1 MRGLME
7 KKKLL
12 LTGIIILIILLLMI
26 FISLKNKKKYD
37 FENNQTINNTQNEIP
52 PKDDNF
58 GKNDTFNISSE
69 SGSVDVLGY
78 ITIEKIKSFETDETN
93 DYVFFNIVDTK
104 SNDFKAF
111 LEGLSGNTFGDNNII
126 GLGCTDNEKIYYFNS
141 SDGKELESYEIGE
154 TSSKKILDSTEG
166 NPIKLRLTRLEYNG
180 GTSAPNCYSHITNV
194 EVIGEK

>member
-1 MRGLME
+1 ME

-12 LTGIIILIILLLMI
+12 LTGTIILIILLLMI
-26 FISLKNKKKYD
+26 FISIKNKKKYD
-37 FENNQTINNTQNEIP
+37 FRNTTNTQNEIP
-52 PKDDNF
+52 PKEDNF
-58 GKNDTFNISSE
+58 GKNDTFNISTE

-78 ITIEKIKSFETDETN
+78 ITIEKIENFETDETN

-104 SNDFKAF
+104 SEDFKAF
-111 LEGLSGNTFGDNNII
+111 LGGLSGNTFGGKDKI

-154 TSSKKILDSTEG
+154 TSSKKILDSKEG

-180 GTSAPNCYSHITNV
+180 GTSAPICYSHITNV

>member
-1 MRGLME
+1 ME

-12 LTGIIILIILLLMI
+12 LTGTIILIILLLMI
-26 FISLKNKKKYD
+26 FISIKNKKKYD
-37 FENNQTINNTQNEIP
+37 FRNTNNTQNEIL
-52 PKDDNF
+52 PKEDNF
-58 GKNDTFNISSE
+58 GKNDTFNISTE

-78 ITIEKIKSFETDETN
+78 ISIEKIENFETDETN

-104 SNDFKAF
+104 SNDFKTF
-111 LEGLSGNTFGDNNII
+111 LEGLSGNTFGGNNKI

-180 GTSAPNCYSHITNV
+180 GTSAPICYSHITNV

>member
-1 MRGLME
+1 ME

-12 LTGIIILIILLLMI
+12 LTGTIILIILLLMI
-26 FISLKNKKKYD
+26 FISIKNKKKYD
-37 FENNQTINNTQNEIP
+37 FRNTNNTQNEIP
-52 PKDDNF
+52 LKEDNF
-58 GKNDTFNISSE
+58 GKNDTFNISTE

-78 ITIEKIKSFETDETN
+78 ITIEKIENFETDETN

-104 SNDFKAF
+104 SEDFKTF
-111 LEGLSGNTFGDNNII
+111 LEGLSGNTFGGNNKI
-126 GLGCTDNEKIYYFNS
+126 GLGCIDNEKIYYFNS

-154 TSSKKILDSTEG
+154 TSSKKILDSKEG

-180 GTSAPNCYSHITNV
+180 GTSAPICYSHITNV

>member
-1 MRGLME
+1 ME

-12 LTGIIILIILLLMI
+12 LTGTIILIILLLMI

-37 FENNQTINNTQNEIP
+37 FGNNQVTNNTQNEIP
-52 PKDDNF
+52 PKEDNF
-58 GKNDTFNISSE
+58 GKNDTFNISTE

-78 ITIEKIKSFETDETN
+78 VSIEKIKSFETDETN

-104 SNDFKAF
+104 SNDFKTF
-111 LEGLSGNTFGDNNII
+111 LEGLSGNTYGGKDKI
-126 GLGCTDNEKIYYFNS
+126 GLGCINNGKIYYFNS

-154 TSSKKILDSTEG
+154 TSSKKILDSTEE

-180 GTSAPNCYSHITNV
+180 GTSAPICYSHITNV
-194 EVIGEK
+194 EVISE

>member
-1 MRGLME
+1 
-7 KKKLL
+7 
-12 LTGIIILIILLLMI
+12 MI
-26 FISLKNKKKYD
+26 FISIKNKKKYD
-37 FENNQTINNTQNEIP
+37 FRNTNNTQNEIP
-52 PKDDNF
+52 PKEDNF
-58 GKNDTFNISSE
+58 GKNDTFNISTE

-78 ITIEKIKSFETDETN
+78 ITIEKIENFETDETN

-104 SNDFKAF
+104 SEDFKAF
-111 LEGLSGNTFGDNNII
+111 LGGLSGNTFGGKDKI

-154 TSSKKILDSTEG
+154 TSSKKILDSKEG

-180 GTSAPNCYSHITNV
+180 GTSAPICYSHITNV

>member
-1 MRGLME
+1 ME

-12 LTGIIILIILLLMI
+12 LTGTIILIILLLMI
-26 FISLKNKKKYD
+26 FISIKNKKIYD
-37 FENNQTINNTQNEIP
+37 FRNTNNTQNEIL
-52 PKDDNF
+52 PKEDNF
-58 GKNDTFNISSE
+58 GKNDTFNISTE

-78 ITIEKIKSFETDETN
+78 ISIEKIENFETDETN

-104 SNDFKAF
+104 SNDFKTF
-111 LEGLSGNTFGDNNII
+111 LEGLSGNTFGGNNKI

-180 GTSAPNCYSHITNV
+180 GTSAPICYSHITNV

>member
-1 MRGLME
+1 ME

-12 LTGIIILIILLLMI
+12 LTGTIILIILLLMI
-26 FISLKNKKKYD
+26 FTSIKNKKKYD
-37 FENNQTINNTQNEIP
+37 FGNNHVTNNTQNEVP
-52 PKDDNF
+52 LKENNF
-58 GKNDTFNISSE
+58 GKNDTFNISTE

-78 ITIEKIKSFETDETN
+78 ITIEKIENFETDETN

-104 SNDFKAF
+104 SEDFKAF
-111 LEGLSGNTFGDNNII
+111 LDGLSGNTFGGKDKI
-126 GLGCTDNEKIYYFNS
+126 GLGCINNGKIYYFNS
-141 SDGKELESYEIGE
+141 SDGKELENYEIGE

-180 GTSAPNCYSHITNV
+180 GTSAPICYSHITNV

>member
-1 MRGLME
+1 ME

-12 LTGIIILIILLLMI
+12 LTGTIILIILLLMI
-26 FISLKNKKKYD
+26 FISIKNKKKYD
-37 FENNQTINNTQNEIP
+37 FENNQVTNNTQNEIP

-58 GKNDTFNISSE
+58 GKNDTFNISTE

-78 ITIEKIKSFETDETN
+78 ITIEKIENFDNEETFN
-93 DYVFFNIVDTK
+93 YVFFNIVDTK
-104 SNDFKAF
+104 SNDFKTF
-111 LEGLSGNTFGDNNII
+111 LEGLSGNTFGGKDKI
-126 GLGCTDNEKIYYFNS
+126 GLGCINNGKIYYFNS

-154 TSSKKILDSTEG
+154 TSSKKIIDSTEG

-180 GTSAPNCYSHITNV
+180 GTSAPICYSHITNV

>member
-1 MRGLME
+1 ME
-7 KKKLL
+7 KKNLL
-12 LTGIIILIILLLMI
+12 ITGAVVVVILILMI

-37 FENNQTINNTQNEIP
+37 FGNNQVTNNTQNEIP
-52 PKDDNF
+52 PKEDNF
-58 GKNDTFNISSE
+58 GKNDTFNISTE

-78 ITIEKIKSFETDETN
+78 ISIEKIKSFETDETN

-104 SNDFKAF
+104 SNDFKTY
-111 LEGLSGNTFGDNNII
+111 LEGLSGNTFGGNNKI

-141 SDGKELESYEIGE
+141 SDGKELESYELSE
-154 TSSKKILDSTEG
+154 NSSKKILVSTEE

-180 GTSAPNCYSHITNV
+180 GTSAPICYSHITNV

>member
-1 MRGLME
+1 ME

-12 LTGIIILIILLLMI
+12 LTGTIILIILLLMI
-26 FISLKNKKKYD
+26 FISIKNKKKYD
-37 FENNQTINNTQNEIP
+37 FRNNHVTNNTQNEVP
-52 PKDDNF
+52 PKEDNF
-58 GKNDTFNISSE
+58 GKNDTFNISTE

-78 ITIEKIKSFETDETN
+78 ITIEKIENFETDETN

-104 SNDFKAF
+104 SEDFKAF
-111 LEGLSGNTFGDNNII
+111 LEGLSGNTFGGKDKI
-126 GLGCTDNEKIYYFNS
+126 GLGCINNGKIYYFNS

-154 TSSKKILDSTEG
+154 TSSKKILDSTEE

-180 GTSAPNCYSHITNV
+180 GTSAPICYSHITNV

>member
-1 MRGLME
+1 ME

-12 LTGIIILIILLLMI
+12 LTGTIILIILLLMI
-26 FISLKNKKKYD
+26 FISIKNKKKYD
-37 FENNQTINNTQNEIP
+37 FRNTNNTQNEIL
-52 PKDDNF
+52 PKEDNF
-58 GKNDTFNISSE
+58 GKNDTFNISTE

-78 ITIEKIKSFETDETN
+78 ISIEKIENFETDETN

-104 SNDFKAF
+104 SNDFKTF
-111 LEGLSGNTFGDNNII
+111 LEGLSGNTFGGNNKI

-141 SDGKELESYEIGE
+141 SDGKELESYELSE

-180 GTSAPNCYSHITNV
+180 GTSAPICYSHITNV

>member
-1 MRGLME
+1 ME

-12 LTGIIILIILLLMI
+12 LTGTIILIILLLMI
-26 FISLKNKKKYD
+26 FTSVKNKKKYD
-37 FENNQTINNTQNEIP
+37 FGNNQVTNNTQNEIP
-52 PKDDNF
+52 PKEDNF
-58 GKNDTFNISSE
+58 GKNDTFNISTE

-78 ITIEKIKSFETDETN
+78 ITIEKIENFETDETN

-104 SNDFKAF
+104 SEDFKAF
-111 LEGLSGNTFGDNNII
+111 LEGLSGNTYGGKDKI
-126 GLGCTDNEKIYYFNS
+126 GLGCINNGKIYYFNS

-180 GTSAPNCYSHITNV
+180 GTSAPICYSHITNV

>member
-1 MRGLME
+1 ME

-12 LTGIIILIILLLMI
+12 LTGTIILIILLLMI

-37 FENNQTINNTQNEIP
+37 FGKSHVTNNTQNEIP
-52 PKDDNF
+52 QKEDNF
-58 GKNDTFNISSE
+58 GKNDTFNISNE

-78 ITIEKIKSFETDETN
+78 ITIEKIENFDNEETFN
-93 DYVFFNIVDTK
+93 YVFFNIVDTK
-104 SNDFKAF
+104 SNDFKTF
-111 LEGLSGNTFGDNNII
+111 LEGLSGNTFGGKDKI
-126 GLGCTDNEKIYYFNS
+126 GLGCINNGKIYYFNS

-154 TSSKKILDSTEG
+154 TSSKKILDSTEE

-180 GTSAPNCYSHITNV
+180 GTSAPICYSHITNV

>member
-1 MRGLME
+1 ME

-12 LTGIIILIILLLMI
+12 LTGTIILIILLLMI
-26 FISLKNKKKYD
+26 FISIKNKKKYD
-37 FENNQTINNTQNEIP
+37 FRNNQVTNNTQNEIP
-52 PKDDNF
+52 PKEDNF
-58 GKNDTFNISSE
+58 GKNDTFNISTE

-78 ITIEKIKSFETDETN
+78 ISIEKIENFETDETN

-104 SNDFKAF
+104 SNDFKTF
-111 LEGLSGNTFGDNNII
+111 LEGLSGNTYGGKDKI
-126 GLGCTDNEKIYYFNS
+126 GLGCINNGKIYYFNS

-154 TSSKKILDSTEG
+154 TSSKKILDSTEE

-180 GTSAPNCYSHITNV
+180 GTSAPICYSHITNV

>member
-1 MRGLME
+1 ME

-12 LTGIIILIILLLMI
+12 LTGTIILIILLLMI
-26 FISLKNKKKYD
+26 FISIKNKKKYD
-37 FENNQTINNTQNEIP
+37 FRNNQVTNNTQNEIP
-52 PKDDNF
+52 PKEDNF
-58 GKNDTFNISSE
+58 GKNDTFNISTE

-78 ITIEKIKSFETDETN
+78 ITIEKIENFETDETN

-104 SNDFKAF
+104 SNDFKTF
-111 LEGLSGNTFGDNNII
+111 LEGLSGNTYGGKDKI
-126 GLGCTDNEKIYYFNS
+126 GLGCINNGKIYYFNS

-154 TSSKKILDSTEG
+154 TSSKKILDSTEE

-180 GTSAPNCYSHITNV
+180 GTSAPICYSHITNV

>member
-1 MRGLME
+1 ME
-7 KKKLL
+7 KKNLL
-12 LTGIIILIILLLMI
+12 ITGAVVVVILILMI

-37 FENNQTINNTQNEIP
+37 FGNNQVTNNTQNDIP
-52 PKDDNF
+52 PKEDNF
-58 GKNDTFNISSE
+58 GKNDTFNISTE

-78 ITIEKIKSFETDETN
+78 VSIEKIKSFETGETN
-93 DYVFFNIVDTK
+93 DYVFFNVVDTK

-111 LEGLSGNTFGDNNII
+111 LDGLSGNTFGGKDKI
-126 GLGCTDNEKIYYFNS
+126 GLGCINNGKIYYFNS
-141 SDGKELESYEIGE
+141 SDGKELENYEIGE

-180 GTSAPNCYSHITNV
+180 GTSAPICYSHIANV

>member
-1 MRGLME
+1 ME

-12 LTGIIILIILLLMI
+12 LTGTIILIILLLMI
-26 FISLKNKKKYD
+26 FISVKNKKKYD
-37 FENNQTINNTQNEIP
+37 FGNNQVTNNTQNKIP

-58 GKNDTFNISSE
+58 GKNDTFNISTE

-78 ITIEKIKSFETDETN
+78 ITIEKIENFDNEETF
-93 DYVFFNIVDTK
+93 DYVFFNVVDTK
-104 SNDFKAF
+104 SNDFKTF
-111 LEGLSGNTFGDNNII
+111 LEGLSGNTYGGKDKI
-126 GLGCTDNEKIYYFNS
+126 GLGCNNNGEIYYFNS

-180 GTSAPNCYSHITNV
+180 GTSAPICYSHITNV
-194 EVIGEK
+194 EVINE